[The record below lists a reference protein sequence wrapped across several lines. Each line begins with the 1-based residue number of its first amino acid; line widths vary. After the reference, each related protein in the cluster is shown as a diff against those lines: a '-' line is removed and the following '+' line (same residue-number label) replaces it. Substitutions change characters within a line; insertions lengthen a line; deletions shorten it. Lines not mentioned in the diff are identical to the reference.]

1 MPGDTSLLSVGSS
14 PVWLRPG
21 QSVVE
26 TVVNDTRGLAPDL
39 HSQGILSNLSW
50 GRDSLGSKRTH
61 RYAGIIP
68 FIAYQNLVGWGFL
81 SPLYRDEETEAK
93 NNPAVC

>member
-39 HSQGILSNLSW
+39 HSQGMLSNLPG
-50 GRDSLGSKRTH
+50 GRD
-61 RYAGIIP
+61 
-68 FIAYQNLVGWGFL
+68 N
-81 SPLYRDEETEAK
+81 
-93 NNPAVC
+93 